1 MANRLAHPLTV
12 DDLCNEL
19 GGIVDE
25 FEQGGGLTPKDI
37 LHIFSVCEAGWV
49 HSGNSEHPHAELTSG
64 LCSNGFFDT
73 LRVLR
78 YTQLCDMLAEAL
90 AHKLIR
96 AIHEVRLDVKY
107 DWPPL
112 HTLCVGSDHA
122 GAVFSYAVARHLSCM
137 HDFTEKR
144 DEVVEGKKIKRQVW
158 ERFPIEADQEIL
170 QVEELMTTAGTFE
183 AVRAGLRASNPDV
196 RFMPIAGVLV
206 HRSDVWQ
213 IEDTR
218 IVALGHYNIQTWD
231 PKDCPLCAAGSKR
244 VRPKQ
249 NWAELTGKA

>member
-1 MANRLAHPLTV
+1 MPQNSVLDLTTIE
-12 DDLCNEL
+12 DLCDEL
-19 GGIVDE
+19 GEIVGD
-25 FEQGGGLTPKDI
+25 GDTLSADKI

-49 HSGNSEHPHAELTSG
+49 HSGNPEDPHAELTSG
-64 LCSNGFFDT
+64 LCSTGFFDT

-78 YTQLCDMLAEAL
+78 YTPLCDAL
-90 AHKLIR
+90 ANALASKLIM
-96 AIHEVRLDVKY
+96 AIHEERPGAG
-107 DWPPL
+107 WASRPPL
-112 HTLCVGSDHA
+112 RTLCVGSDHA
-122 GAVFSYAVARHLSCM
+122 GAAFSHAVATHLGCM

-144 DEVVEGKKIKRQVW
+144 DDVVEGKKIKRQVW

-206 HRSDVWQ
+206 HRSDVWH
-213 IEDTR
+213 IEDTH
-218 IVALGHYNIQTWD
+218 IVALAHYDIQTWK
-231 PKDCPLCAAGSKR
+231 PEDCPLCAAGSKR

-249 NWAELTGKA
+249 HWAELTGKG